1 MPHQVQGAVFL
12 TEILQTD
19 LRSAL
24 LADETSLGKTIQ
36 ALTADDLL
44 RLKTKDALEK
54 AELLASPADEFVE
67 FLPEKRPSDGLRSKK
82 LAASKQPL
90 AGTTDTDTNESNES
104 DLNLD
109 SGSEDDDDDD
119 TSDTEEVASNRA
131 KGLLYDAYYS
141 RDTGKAMKEAIKE
154 NETKIAE
161 EGIEPTEFAD
171 MMIKA
176 KELREEG
183 ARDMRYETR
192 VPKGV
197 LGVSIWDEVHK
208 LKNV

>member
-1 MPHQVQGAVFL
+1 MPYQVQGAVFL
-12 TEILQTD
+12 TEMLQTD

-24 LADETSLGKTIQ
+24 LADETGLGKTIQ

-54 AELLASPADEFVE
+54 AELLALPANEFVE

-119 TSDTEEVASNRA
+119 ASDAEEVASNRA

-154 NETKIAE
+154 NETKIA
-161 EGIEPTEFAD
+161 GMEF
-171 MMIKA
+171 
-176 KELREEG
+176 
-183 ARDMRYETR
+183 
-192 VPKGV
+192 
-197 LGVSIWDEVHK
+197 
-208 LKNV
+208 